1 MRRMDIAASIFLLLC
16 SALVAIGTSHLPYWA
31 DFAPGPAFA
40 STWLAVA
47 GVVIGGAL
55 LVQALRR
62 DADIAV
68 DWPDRAGARQVLLG
82 LGTLWL
88 LLILMPLL
96 GTALSGLTFVA
107 LFLLVVVRRPVVPS
121 LITSVVTVA
130 LIEGVFGLWLK
141 VDLPKG
147 LVGF

>member
-1 MRRMDIAASIFLLLC
+1 MRRMDIAAAIFLLLC
-16 SALVAIGTSHLPYWA
+16 SALVVLGTRHLPYWA

-40 STWLAVA
+40 SIWVAVA
-47 GVVIGGAL
+47 GFAIGAAL
-55 LVQALRR
+55 LVQAFRR
-62 DADIAV
+62 DKDVPV

-82 LGTLWL
+82 IGTLWL

-96 GTALSGLTFVA
+96 GTALSGLIFVA
-107 LFLLVVVRRPVVPS
+107 LFLLVVARRPVVPS

-130 LIEGVFGLWLK
+130 LIEGVFGLWLN